1 MKLNIGIVP
10 CLAGAVAALQSVT
23 QEVPSSNNLF
33 FCETIRKNSDVSFAY
48 PYLDINCFGT
58 FLIQCYPCD

>member
-33 FCETIRKNSDVSFAY
+33 FVKPLGKTQMFPLPIRIY
-48 PYLDINCFGT
+48 I
-58 FLIQCYPCD
+58 